1 MSVPTIPVSEPTAG
15 TEPASESPAKVER
28 APLRELLPTGTLRA
42 VVVTASVLL
51 VVGSF
56 ARFGFSGTALV
67 GAVFC
72 PTLVLL
78 AVIDLKHKLLPNR
91 IVFPSLVA
99 GVVLL
104 GVAAALGPGVH
115 AWIRAL
121 AGAAISFA
129 IFLAL
134 AIISPRGMGMGDVK
148 LAAVLGL
155 ALAYQGWGR
164 LFLGFLL
171 AFASGAVGGIAL
183 IVVRRAGRKSEIPF
197 GPYLALGTAVAILFG
212 GPLVHAWLPGFDPRY
227 LR

>member
-1 MSVPTIPVSEPTAG
+1 E
-15 TEPASESPAKVER
+15 
-28 APLRELLPTGTLRA
+28 
-42 VVVTASVLL
+42 
-51 VVGSF
+51 
-56 ARFGFSGTALV
+56 
-67 GAVFC
+67 
-72 PTLVLL
+72 
-78 AVIDLKHKLLPNR
+78 HKLLPNR

-171 AFASGAVGGIAL
+171 AFASGAFGGIAL
-183 IVVRRAGRKSEIPF
+183 IAARRAGRKSEIPF
-197 GPYLALGTAVAILFG
+197 GPYLALGTVIAILFG
-212 GPLVHAWLPGFDPRY
+212 APLVRAWLPGFDPRY